1 MSKLSI
7 IVIGAGTMGRR
18 HIEYLCASDACQLAA
33 VCDSNS
39 GAAALA
45 AKHGVPFFHDP
56 IEALD
61 LVSPDGAI
69 IAAPTQLHEELA
81 LACIRPRDR
90 NFSRKAGHSYARR
103 RAQAC

>member
-1 MSKLSI
+1 MSKLRI

-33 VCDSNS
+33 VCDSDS

-45 AKHGVPFFHDP
+45 ARHEVPFFHDS

-61 LVSPDGAI
+61 LVRRTAPSSP
-69 IAAPTQLHEELA
+69 
-81 LACIRPRDR
+81 RPRNCTR
-90 NFSRKAGHSYARR
+90 SWPWHVSAAGS
-103 RAQAC
+103 